1 MKNKLFFILTAVF
14 IFCTACSN
22 KSKYD
27 YNKIKTFTLYSS
39 DLSEPCG
46 FNDPIAKEITKR
58 TGVTLNFLYPK
69 HSNNEEI
76 EMMLVNGNYPDLIFV
91 KSDITKFINA
101 RAVIALD
108 EYIEKYGD
116 NIKKLYKNEIVKLR
130 NTLDDPSIYTV
141 GTYELKNNTYIVSGN
156 MQIQNAVLK
165 EFGYPKI
172 STLDDYENL
181 LLAYIKKYPEIN
193 GHKTIGLSLL
203 TDDWYWLVGLSNP
216 GNYVIGKPDD
226 GQWIVDQDTMQ
237 ATYKFLYPEM
247 KLFYKWL
254 NKIYHEGLLDP
265 ESFTQNIDMWRSK
278 IENGYVLG
286 TSYTHWGLVDSQKEL
301 ENKGLTERTFAY
313 LSVTADKKYKDPSL
327 KDYGYSG
334 GWGIAI
340 STSCDDPV
348 AAFKFLDWMCSE
360 EAQILV
366 NWGIE
371 GKDYYYDSQGKRI
384 SITESTKEN
393 GIGQWLYPFPEA
405 GPGYID
411 STGNSLGRTQKD
423 FVIENYNYIEKETL
437 KAYGIETWTD
447 LFPQPDELGVSK
459 HGRVWQYPLDE
470 KNTAIINKADELVK
484 TSLIDMIIGP
494 QDTFDESWEKMC
506 QNLRKMGVEE
516 VGTVMTEL
524 IKTKK
529 ELWSLP

>member
-1 MKNKLFFILTAVF
+1 MKNKLFFILTAAF

-39 DLSEPCG
+39 DLSEPNG

-327 KDYGYSG
+327 KDNILRYR
-334 GWGIAI
+334 
-340 STSCDDPV
+340 
-348 AAFKFLDWMCSE
+348 FK
-360 EAQILV
+360 
-366 NWGIE
+366 
-371 GKDYYYDSQGKRI
+371 
-384 SITESTKEN
+384 
-393 GIGQWLYPFPEA
+393 
-405 GPGYID
+405 
-411 STGNSLGRTQKD
+411 RTC
-423 FVIENYNYIEKETL
+423 L
-437 KAYGIETWTD
+437 
-447 LFPQPDELGVSK
+447 
-459 HGRVWQYPLDE
+459 
-470 KNTAIINKADELVK
+470 
-484 TSLIDMIIGP
+484 
-494 QDTFDESWEKMC
+494 
-506 QNLRKMGVEE
+506 
-516 VGTVMTEL
+516 
-524 IKTKK
+524 
-529 ELWSLP
+529 